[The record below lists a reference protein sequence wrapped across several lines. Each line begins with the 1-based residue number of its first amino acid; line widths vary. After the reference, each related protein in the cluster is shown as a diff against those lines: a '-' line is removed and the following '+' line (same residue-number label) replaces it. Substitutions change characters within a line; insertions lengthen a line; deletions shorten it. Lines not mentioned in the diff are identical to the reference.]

1 MKFSLRRSLLLLN
14 FLLLGGCGYHL
25 LTQSSNPHTVS
36 VPFIDNDTGG
46 ELTRAL
52 IKKLSQSEQY
62 RPSGCGRYTL
72 EVSILSNKDENVGF
86 RYDQNR
92 EGDFLNTVIPAETRT
107 ALLVEVSLIDTVKGC
122 LAFGPARLSASH
134 TFDHDWYVSL
144 DRVNVFS
151 LGQVTDYDDA
161 KDGVYHPLT
170 QKLAQKI
177 VDLLDAATIS
187 S

>member
-1 MKFSLRRSLLLLN
+1 MRSLSRRSTLLLF
-14 FLLLGGCGYHL
+14 FLFLGGCGYQL
-25 LTQSSNPHTVS
+25 LTPSKAPHTVS
-36 VPFIDNDTGG
+36 VPFIDNDRGG

-72 EVSILSNKDENVGF
+72 DVSILSHKDENVGF

-92 EGDFLNTVIPAETRT
+92 EGDFLNTIIPAETRT
-107 ALLVEVSLIDTVKGC
+107 ALLVEISLIDSTRGSVI
-122 LAFGPARLSASH
+122 FGPARLSASH